1 MRRYA
6 SACLCLLLCWAP
18 IGQVLAQS
26 AEASAPRTDSF
37 EVLIAIQATCTVVA
51 ADDIDFG
58 TQFSTPGQIDQ
69 TGNINVWC
77 TRGTEFQLGLD
88 GGTTN
93 RDVKNRG
100 MTNLPTGGDAAV
112 KIPYT
117 LSYDSFGGA
126 NWGNSS
132 GTWFIGTGAGLGDGD
147 VVRVPVYARA
157 TLSGQEPAGTY
168 SDTVTATL
176 TY

>member
-1 MRRYA
+1 MRPYA
-6 SACLCLLLCWAP
+6 SGCLSLMLCLAAS
-18 IGQVLAQS
+18 GTAFAQS
-26 AEASAPRTDSF
+26 AELGAPKTDSF
-37 EVLIAIQATCTVVA
+37 EVMISIQATCTVVV
-51 ADDIDFG
+51 ADDINFG
-58 TQFSTPGQIDQ
+58 TQFSTPGPIDQ

-93 RDVKNRG
+93 QDVNNRA
-100 MTNLPTGGDAAV
+100 MTNLPSGGEGAV

-117 LSYDSFGGA
+117 LSYDSFDGN

-132 GTWFIGTGAGLGDGD
+132 GSWFVGTGAGLGGSDA
-147 VVRVPVYARA
+147 VSVPVYARA
-157 TLSGQEPAGTY
+157 TLSGQEPAGVY